1 MHLTDF
7 LQVSPILFLLFLPP
21 HFPLRYYLP
30 HRFLRNLPLLNSPQ
44 IRLIQLLHLLL
55 WGPFLRRESLVS
67 SLLLGKLSLIA
78 LHWSNSKALDSH
90 NSPEVWLVPASSSYI
105 VDNTI
110 EPSSNK
116 EYTMGHSNSDST
128 SCCTSM
134 RYESENPAGWKCCTF
149 FMKIFENLKNW

>member
-1 MHLTDF
+1 MCEKAEDLMNLCVNNLYLNSKIINIQKNQKLTFFHFLINLKFSRSIELRIIFTLQVLVHLTDF

-21 HFPLRYYLP
+21 HFPLRYS
-30 HRFLRNLPLLNSPQ
+30 LLNSPQ

-90 NSPEVWLVPASSSYI
+90 NSPEV
-105 VDNTI
+105 
-110 EPSSNK
+110 
-116 EYTMGHSNSDST
+116 
-128 SCCTSM
+128 
-134 RYESENPAGWKCCTF
+134 
-149 FMKIFENLKNW
+149 